1 MEKSLQDQAK
11 LNHSQQ
17 HLQQDQIKIIQTQ
30 VRELANDD
38 QGLKL
43 EDVGEM
49 LTLRIDALKK

>member
-30 VRELANDD
+30 VRELTNDD